1 MDSIKK
7 ITMIVVCATLMLLD
21 IVLIVSMFDATKSD
35 PSAHS
40 KQSQVCLNLELK
52 NLEDTELQLDST
64 S

>member
-40 KQSQVCLNLELK
+40 KQSQV
-52 NLEDTELQLDST
+52 
-64 S
+64 